1 MDTTQAT
8 HGHGED
14 DERTEECGSCGG
26 SGGGACPE
34 SSCPSCSGR
43 GHVGRRGRPEP
54 DYDRYGR
61 WA

>member
-26 SGGGACPE
+26 SGGGPDPE
-34 SSCPSCSGR
+34 LTCSVCR
-43 GHVGRRGRPEP
+43 GTGLE
-54 DYDRYGR
+54 
-61 WA
+61 AA